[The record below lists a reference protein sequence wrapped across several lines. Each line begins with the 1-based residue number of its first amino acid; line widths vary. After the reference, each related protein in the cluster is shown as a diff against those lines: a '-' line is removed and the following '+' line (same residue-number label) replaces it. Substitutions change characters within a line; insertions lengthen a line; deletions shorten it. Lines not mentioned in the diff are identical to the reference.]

1 MNPLPRLVLA
11 MGWHLHHHRYF
22 LWLSIIAETQD
33 LPSLLNLKIFCHYML
48 DCFFVF
54 FRCNGTFSGWYYLD
68 WQTMSMTCIYKYKM
82 RNCRSGNFN
91 IFSLGWFGSGWV
103 QNSINCSNWGYIEQS
118 QVWTWNWTCWQH
130 VKYLLDEGMCV
141 DPFWQEGMYPC

>member
-1 MNPLPRLVLA
+1 MAPPPSPLLPPTFHCCWNSRPTVVA
-11 MGWHLHHHRYF
+11 KPWDFSRY
-22 LWLSIIAETQD
+22 I
-33 LPSLLNLKIFCHYML
+33 L

-54 FRCNGTFSGWYYLD
+54 FRCNGTFSSWYYLA
-68 WQTMSMTCIYKYKM
+68 WQTISMICILKYKM
-82 RNCRSGNFN
+82 TNCRSGNFQ